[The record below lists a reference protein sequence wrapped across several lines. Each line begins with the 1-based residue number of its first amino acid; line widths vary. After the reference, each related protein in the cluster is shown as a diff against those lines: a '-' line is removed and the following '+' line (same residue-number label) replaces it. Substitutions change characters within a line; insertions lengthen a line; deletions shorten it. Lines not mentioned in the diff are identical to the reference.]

1 MSEAVARKK
10 NAINKSLAERFFP
23 WTLGR
28 KYLVINFSFLI
39 FYLVML
45 LADALGFYEMFWFV
59 RHFCYFSLLLFIFNI
74 SVFFITLTNRMIRV
88 LMVPQTPP
96 TSPLTKSHPPS
107 SVPSSQRIGIDQGIS
122 PHKRIPTQT
131 QSTLMKTPIK
141 LLSSPRGS
149 SPLFPASGSQLLST
163 PAATTTPLSHS
174 TPFSLKLSVATASVP
189 SSVPTQTITRSE
201 SKIGPVVRGEKIL
214 EIVQPDTQKAK
225 MDEFRILRGDLVFRN
240 LSLTHDRMDTLVE
253 NLRNWFTVKIF
264 KPLARNIAECEEYF
278 YKAGWGHLGPSRPA
292 VYSLLSKG
300 NHNAIPSWESG
311 FILPNSLLSK
321 DSPRVDSPRSLLEL
335 AQRYREDPMVFTRL
349 AIEKYLDTGNSVAGH
364 RITTIQHIGHL
375 ASDPWIR
382 QPLLKDTNPILIH
395 LFCTFLDE
403 KLQFPASNR
412 NNSDLDF
419 FTGSHCKNF
428 VALGEPVGS
437 FAAQTPKLHQ
447 VRLQEFR
454 VLLPNHTALEVPLGI
469 NHVFQV
475 IVLFLEYI
483 RVNLNGYLG
492 IANLASSSIDL
503 MEVLK
508 EEGRYFK

>member
-10 NAINKSLAERFFP
+10 YAINKSLAERFFP

-28 KYLVINFSFLI
+28 KYLLINFSFLI

-45 LADALGFYEMFWFV
+45 LADAVGLYEMFWFV

-74 SVFFITLTNRMIRV
+74 SVFFISLANRMIRV

-96 TSPLTKSHPPS
+96 TSPLAKSHPS
-107 SVPSSQRIGIDQGIS
+107 SFVPSSQRIGIDQSLS

-131 QSTLMKTPIK
+131 QSTLIKTPIK
-141 LLSSPRGS
+141 LLSTPRGS
-149 SPLFPASGSQLLST
+149 SPLFPASSSQLLST
-163 PAATTTPLSHS
+163 PALSTPLSQS
-174 TPFSLKLSVATASVP
+174 TPFSLKLSVANASVP
-189 SSVPTQTITRSE
+189 SVVPTQTITRSA
-201 SKIGPVVRGEKIL
+201 SKIGPVFRGEKIP
-214 EIVQPDTQKAK
+214 EIIQPDSGKK
-225 MDEFRILRGDLVFRN
+225 IKLDEFRIVKGDLAFRN
-240 LSLTHDRMDTLVE
+240 LSLSHDRMDSLVE
-253 NLRNWFTVKIF
+253 NLRHWFTVKIF

-300 NHNAIPSWESG
+300 NNNVIPSWESG
-311 FILPNSLLSK
+311 FILPNTFISK
-321 DSPRVDSPRSLLEL
+321 DSPRVDAPQSLLEL

-364 RITTIQHIGHL
+364 RITTIQHIGQW

-382 QPLLKDTNPILIH
+382 QPILKDANPILIH

-412 NNSDLDF
+412 SNSDLDF
-419 FTGSHCKNF
+419 FTGSHSKNF

-483 RVNLNGYLG
+483 RVNLNGFLG